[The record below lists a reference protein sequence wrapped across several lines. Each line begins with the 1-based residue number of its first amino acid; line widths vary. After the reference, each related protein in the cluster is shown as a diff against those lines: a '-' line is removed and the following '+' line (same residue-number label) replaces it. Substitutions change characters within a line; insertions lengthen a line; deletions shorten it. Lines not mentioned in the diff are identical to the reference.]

1 MHAVDRHDLCGLS
14 LLSMSRRT
22 FAELWLSIPDPVKAE
37 ITSQLK
43 AGSFFF
49 LSAAGLLM
57 LSPELFLVIAPTLL
71 GISLLSGA
79 CVLFLRCASGEI
91 LALYGEC
98 LEVSGTSARSK
109 SRYALCAFSGQ
120 EVKIR
125 LRSKRELPRPGDRI
139 CLYLPA
145 AATVYLQGNLL
156 TVTQYIAIQV
166 CAGTEI

>member
-1 MHAVDRHDLCGLS
+1 MCAVDRHDLCGFS

-22 FAELWLSIPDPVKAE
+22 FAELWISIPDPVKAE
-37 ITSQLK
+37 LTSQLK
-43 AGSFFF
+43 AGSFFLLAAVALLI
-49 LSAAGLLM
+49 LSA
-57 LSPELFLVIAPTLL
+57 ELFLVIAPTLL

-79 CVLFLRCASGEI
+79 CVLFLRCAAGDI
-91 LALYGEC
+91 LALHGEC

-109 SRYALCAFSGQ
+109 GRYALCMFSGQ

-125 LRSKRELPRPGDRI
+125 LRSKWEQPRPGDRI
-139 CLYLPA
+139 CLYLPS
-145 AATVYLQGNLL
+145 AATVYSQGNLL